1 MVMQPVTLVNRTS
14 IPALSVRKVSL
25 RQGEQEF
32 PNVRPGAARVALA
45 LNQLM
50 TFDYLSLYDPPT
62 LKFEIVSANKAVP
75 PTGQVTGLKLKVLL
89 IFKRNGREIKVN
101 FNGFQRLDRKEID
114 KAKALIETK
123 LKPSLPEEFA
133 LKVKEFDLDHSASV
147 ETFRRIAGRKFDY
160 RGAKQL
166 LRQLKLETLAEQI
179 PTQSVAREMIA
190 GKTITPPSKGTPLPV
205 AIKEILLSIINNS
218 NDTA

>member
-50 TFDYLSLYDPPT
+50 TFDYLSLYDPPA
-62 LKFEIVSANKAVP
+62 LKFEIVTTNKAVSP
-75 PTGQVTGLKLKVLL
+75 AGQVTGLKLKVLL
-89 IFKRNGREIKVN
+89 VFKRNGREIKVN
-101 FNGFQRLDRKEID
+101 FNGFQRLDWKEI
-114 KAKALIETK
+114 ATAEALISTR

-133 LKVKEFDLDHSASV
+133 LKVQEFDLDHSASV
-147 ETFRRIAGRKFDY
+147 AIFQQIAGKKFDY
-160 RGAKQL
+160 KKAKQL

-179 PTQSVAREMIA
+179 PTQSIARDMIA
-190 GKTITPPSKGTPLPV
+190 GKRITPPGKGTPLPT
-205 AIKEILLSIINNS
+205 AIKGILLSIINNS